1 MRTRQPQ
8 QEVDVVTAFGQQDR
22 IGFALAPEDAAHVAV
37 GGPVESDRSG
47 MVDRN
52 DVSQPPRSDQLAD
65 LGEIGMVAQHMADAD
80 QHAAPAGAPGDFAAF
95 VETLGDRLFE
105 QDVVSGVDSLHGRVE
120 MGVFGGRDQH
130 HVGIE
135 PLGEEVVVM
144 GVAILV
150 GKSEGVGHGAAAQ
163 VVDFDDRGQPE
174 LFGIPAGVFE
184 VFMRPVAGADHD
196 DPHGPG
202 EGCFSFHRMLR
213 KLQRLPRLRRPP
225 HRGVRCGR
233 KDGC

>member
-1 MRTRQPQ
+1 M
-8 QEVDVVTAFGQQDR
+8 TAFGQQDR

-120 MGVFGGRDQH
+120 MGVFGG
-130 HVGIE
+130 
-135 PLGEEVVVM
+135 
-144 GVAILV
+144 
-150 GKSEGVGHGAAAQ
+150 
-163 VVDFDDRGQPE
+163 
-174 LFGIPAGVFE
+174 
-184 VFMRPVAGADHD
+184 
-196 DPHGPG
+196 
-202 EGCFSFHRMLR
+202 
-213 KLQRLPRLRRPP
+213 
-225 HRGVRCGR
+225 
-233 KDGC
+233 